1 MGDEKLI
8 RHSGN
13 YRKLLSY
20 QKTEVIYEM
29 TYYFCNNYLQRGDR
43 TIDQMVQAAR
53 SGKQNIIEGC
63 AASATSAKTEIKLLN
78 VAKASLQE
86 LLEDYKDYLR
96 TRGHH
101 QWEENSPEWTAMRE
115 LGRQHN
121 DAEFFMQLCATR
133 PPETIANMAIIL
145 IHQAD
150 YLLYKQLERL
160 EQDYLNEGGF
170 TERMTR
176 MRKTNR
182 DNHLH

>member
-1 MGDEKLI
+1 MPEKLI

-29 TYYFCNNYLQRGDR
+29 TYYFCQTYLQKGDR

-63 AASATSAKTEIKLLN
+63 AASATSAKTEIKLIN

-86 LLEDYKDYLR
+86 LLEDYIDYLR
-96 TRGHH
+96 TRGHR
-101 QWEENSPEWTAMRE
+101 QWEEDSVEWKAMRQ
-115 LGRQHN
+115 LGKEHN
-121 DAEFFMQLCATR
+121 DAAFFMVLCQSR

-145 IHQAD
+145 INQAD

-160 EQDYLNEGGF
+160 EKDFVEHGGF
-170 TERMTR
+170 AEKM
-176 MRKTNR
+176 NR
-182 DNHLH
+182 VRREVRGF